1 MTLKLR
7 SATSYAEGCGRII
20 FEAFRDIAGSGV
32 SGAERLSISEIQR
45 SRALQFLNC
54 AQLMTTRN
62 WQSASRD
69 SDLACGAPIPP
80 LPTDRDSGGDTQ
92 GEGTTI

>member
-20 FEAFRDIAGSGV
+20 FEAHCRIGV